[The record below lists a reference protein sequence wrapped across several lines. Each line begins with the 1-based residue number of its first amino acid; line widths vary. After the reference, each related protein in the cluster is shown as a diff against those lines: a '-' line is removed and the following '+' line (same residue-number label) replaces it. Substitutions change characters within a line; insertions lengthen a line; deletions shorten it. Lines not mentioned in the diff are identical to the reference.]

1 MLNTAAKVGE
11 VGSLANLPTAI
22 LEKLSL
28 SGNGD
33 LRIDREGHSLLL
45 RWVPRALP
53 ETAVPVA
60 NRQLRSM
67 TAPIAGERTFEN
79 AQAILAGRVG
89 AAQGGLGEAAGSL
102 AGPVQF
108 VRKLMEAWRL
118 DRQDVVRLLGF
129 DPEDFDYVVAV
140 LDGRGQLRGR
150 DVRDRIACLF
160 TIRRALWSLFRD
172 PEAENGWLRERHS
185 MLNGASPLSLMLEG
199 SMEDLLLARDYAEAA
214 TGVR

>member
-45 RWVPRALP
+45 RWVPRACP

>member
-1 MLNTAAKVGE
+1 
-11 VGSLANLPTAI
+11 
-22 LEKLSL
+22 
-28 SGNGD
+28 
-33 LRIDREGHSLLL
+33 
-45 RWVPRALP
+45 
-53 ETAVPVA
+53 
-60 NRQLRSM
+60 
-67 TAPIAGERTFEN
+67 
-79 AQAILAGRVG
+79 
-89 AAQGGLGEAAGSL
+89 
-102 AGPVQF
+102 
-108 VRKLMEAWRL
+108 MEAWRL